1 MKKIVLFS
9 LIALF
14 CIVMVGCGKKG
25 ESSVIKELTKKIEK
39 SSGYHIVGTLEMI
52 SNEDNYIYD
61 VDVSYEKEDKFR
73 VSLKNQTNSHEQ
85 IILKNEEGVYVLTP
99 SLNKSFKFQS
109 EWPYNNSQ
117 SYLLQPLLKDIKSDK
132 EKKFKEN
139 ENGYTITTKVNYS
152 NNKNLTKQVIYLD
165 KNVNVK
171 EVHILDEEDRMH
183 IKMTYKKI
191 DWNKKFDKK
200 YFDINKNMEMAV
212 VDENLK
218 TVSKL
223 NDVVFPMYLPI
234 NTTLSSQDKLEVDHG
249 ERVIMTF
256 DGEKPFMLVQETAV
270 RENEFTTIPVDGEP
284 VILSG
289 TVGIISDSL
298 ITWVNEGIEYHVV
311 SDVLSDS
318 DLLEVAKSIS
328 VMPVGK

>member
-1 MKKIVLFS
+1 
-9 LIALF
+9 
-14 CIVMVGCGKKG
+14 
-25 ESSVIKELTKKIEK
+25 
-39 SSGYHIVGTLEMI
+39 
-52 SNEDNYIYD
+52 
-61 VDVSYEKEDKFR
+61 
-73 VSLKNQTNSHEQ
+73 
-85 IILKNEEGVYVLTP
+85 
-99 SLNKSFKFQS
+99 
-109 EWPYNNSQ
+109 
-117 SYLLQPLLKDIKSDK
+117 
-132 EKKFKEN
+132 
-139 ENGYTITTKVNYS
+139 
-152 NNKNLTKQVIYLD
+152 
-165 KNVNVK
+165 
-171 EVHILDEEDRMH
+171 H

-256 DGEKPFMLVQETAV
+256 DGEKPFMLVQDTAV

-289 TVGIISDSL
+289 TVGII
-298 ITWVNEGIEYHVV
+298 
-311 SDVLSDS
+311 
-318 DLLEVAKSIS
+318 
-328 VMPVGK
+328 